1 MFISR
6 DFYLY
11 TRIEEVQS
19 TQYEITHTI
28 VSESH
33 KLRKITMG
41 LLKRP
46 VNLS

>member
-11 TRIEEVQS
+11 TVQS